1 MDNYFLIDLC
11 NDMFHTAFPER
22 EEMTQENETKK
33 TQWHP
38 AFCSAMKLELVG
50 NKKDLDY
57 ISEHELNTKPI
68 RIDLLVIEKTEGV
81 TIENEIGRI
90 FKRHNII
97 EYKSPDDGLNVDT
110 YFKVLAYACLYKSQ
124 ASTVNG
130 IAAEDITISIVRE
143 QKPVGLLRWFEE
155 QGCEIERKYKGI
167 YYVRTNFF
175 FDTQILVLKEL
186 NPEMHL
192 WLTSLSKKLSKPTAE
207 KLVIRMNELVE
218 KDEREYAD
226 SVLEVVMKANKAIFS
241 KFREVPVMCEE
252 LVKLFEPEMKEATR
266 IAETVG
272 RTEGRAEGRA
282 EGESIAEIKLI
293 RKKYAKGYDVEQTAE
308 MIEQEEAFVSDIY
321 KLLEDYPECSDE
333 ELVDIYRKEHNKR

>member
-11 NDMFHTAFPER
+11 NDMFPTAFPER
-22 EEMTQENETKK
+22 KEMTEENETKK

-81 TIENEIGRI
+81 TIENEIGKI
-90 FKRHNII
+90 FKIHNII
-97 EYKSPDDGLNVDT
+97 EYKSPDDELNVDT

-155 QGCEIERKYKGI
+155 QGCEIEQKYKGI
-167 YYVRTNFF
+167 YYIRTNFF

-192 WLTSLSKKLSKPTAE
+192 WLTSLSKKLSRPRAE
-207 KLVIRMNELVE
+207 KLLTTMNELSA

-226 SVLEVVMKANKAIFS
+226 SILEVVMKANKTIFS
-241 KFREVPVMCEE
+241 KFKEVPYMCEE
-252 LVKLFEPEMKEATR
+252 LAKLFEPEMKEATR
-266 IAETVG
+266 LAKTVG
-272 RTEGRAEGRA
+272 RV
-282 EGESIAEIKLI
+282 EGESIGEIKLI

-308 MIEQEEAFVSDIY
+308 MIEQEESFVSDIY

-333 ELVDIYRKEHNKR
+333 ELVDIYMKENNKR